1 MSVPQAAAVI
11 DGLLNVIWSLSTVPD
26 VLRAMRKLPFAKHPS
41 TPSARM
47 RLPFFSA
54 PMAGFLVLGRSI
66 GLYPLAGFDYSEWE
80 N

>member
-1 MSVPQAAAVI
+1 MDTQ
-11 DGLLNVIWSLSTVPD
+11 
-26 VLRAMRKLPFAKHPS
+26 LRQLPFAKHPS

-66 GLYPLAGFDYSEWE
+66 GLYPLAGFDYIEWE

>member
-1 MSVPQAAAVI
+1 MAPSSPPEMRTLH
-11 DGLLNVIWSLSTVPD
+11 LLKAPD
-26 VLRAMRKLPFAKHPS
+26 ILLANDKPSMRELPFAKHPS

-66 GLYPLAGFDYSEWE
+66 GLYPLAGFDYIEWE

>member
-1 MSVPQAAAVI
+1 MTQTTTCWR
-11 DGLLNVIWSLSTVPD
+11 NLSQMDTQ
-26 VLRAMRKLPFAKHPS
+26 LRQLPFAKHPS